1 MMSKSGC
8 VECGTPIYF
17 DDFDPVTTCPNCST
31 AFRLPRDS
39 SGSFILTYS
48 YNIGADDAR
57 SRAVSIIMSKFCPN
71 RFRNTFDIS
80 EVFPV
85 CLPLW
90 GITARISGWTCSG
103 TGESE
108 TVLPVNMTKKFRL
121 PAYENVEYIGEPS
134 DVNGSEAVIS
144 PERHFPSLGLTIR
157 PENVREHTEQVMH
170 RELSVRHP
178 EYTDNRRLKV
188 SIVSQTIIMYPAWI
202 VRFRTGRGEHALT
215 IDGITGELMN
225 QPDVQKMNEGLLHET
240 AIALAC
246 SGVAASGA
254 VLFTA
259 TSFHGPGLG
268 LMTSGIALF
277 AVVNSL
283 RYLLRTPHHSRSRN
297 TRRVTV

>member
-8 VECGTPIYF
+8 IECGTPIYF
-17 DDFDPVTTCPNCST
+17 DDFEPVTSCPNCST

-48 YNIGADDAR
+48 YNVGAGDAR
-57 SRAVSIIMSKFCPN
+57 SRAMSIIMSRFCPN
-71 RFRNTFDIS
+71 RFRSRFDVT

-85 CLPLW
+85 YLPLW
-90 GITARISGWTCSG
+90 GINARLSGWTGSASG
-103 TGESE
+103 E
-108 TVLPVNMTKKFRL
+108 TAAILPVNMTKKFRL

-134 DVNGSEAVIS
+134 EVNGSEAVIS
-144 PERHFPSLGLTIR
+144 PERHFPSLSLAIR
-157 PENVREHTEQVMH
+157 PEDVRERAEQVM
-170 RELSVRHP
+170 RSELSALHP
-178 EYTDNRRLKV
+178 DYMDSGKLNL
-188 SIVSQTIIMYPAWI
+188 SIIFQTIIMYPAWI

-225 QPDVQKMNEGLLHET
+225 EPDVQKMNEGLMHET

-246 SGVAASGA
+246 SGVAAAGA
-254 VLFTA
+254 MLFTG
-259 TSFHGPGLG
+259 TTFHGLGFG

-277 AVVNSL
+277 ALINSL
-283 RYLLRTPHHSRSRN
+283 RYLLRAPHHGRHGN